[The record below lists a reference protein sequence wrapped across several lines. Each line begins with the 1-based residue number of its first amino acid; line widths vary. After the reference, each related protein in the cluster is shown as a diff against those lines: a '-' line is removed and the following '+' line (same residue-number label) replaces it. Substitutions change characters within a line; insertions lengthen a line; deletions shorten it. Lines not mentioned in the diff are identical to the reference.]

1 MNIERTISCNNTV
14 KLNCQA
20 YNAMFTYRSFSWPE
34 HSEGD
39 GPSSEERSIFP
50 GSLTQNL
57 QFAMVNA
64 LFSAF
69 KLILCLLC
77 RAQLPERLYLS

>member
-1 MNIERTISCNNTV
+1 
-14 KLNCQA
+14 
-20 YNAMFTYRSFSWPE
+20 MFTYRSFSWPE
-34 HSEGD
+34 QSEGD
-39 GPSSEERSIFP
+39 GPSSDERSIFP

-77 RAQLPERLYLS
+77 RAQLKGDVVSITDPMGAAKHVQGCHLLSWAW